1 MGTLISL
8 ALPYSLCML
17 VGWFIFFVIWYL
29 IGIPLGPGAP
39 MDYVG

>member
-17 VGWFIFFVIWYL
+17 VGWFIFFLIWCYA
-29 IGIPLGPGAP
+29 GIPLGPGSP
-39 MDYVG
+39 MGYEL